1 MLKKLLKY
9 EFIATGRIFLPLYGA
24 LLIVAF
30 IQRLFLNLNFVNLE
44 TI

>member
-24 LLIVAF
+24 LIVVSF
-30 IQRLFLNLNFVNLE
+30 LQKLFFDFNFGNM
-44 TI
+44 